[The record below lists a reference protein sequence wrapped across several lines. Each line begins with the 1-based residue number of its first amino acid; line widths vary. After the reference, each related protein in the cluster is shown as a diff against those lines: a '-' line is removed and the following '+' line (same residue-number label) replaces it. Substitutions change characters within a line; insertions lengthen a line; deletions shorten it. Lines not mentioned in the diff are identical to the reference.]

1 MSNLSVALLLNRQT
15 LKIRLESEK
24 KIVYATIA
32 YISKFSC
39 DICKNKWKF
48 TVFLSFL
55 KRDRQRTL
63 TVP

>member
-1 MSNLSVALLLNRQT
+1 MSNLSVALLLSRQT

-39 DICKNKWKF
+39 DICENKWK
-48 TVFLSFL
+48 S
-55 KRDRQRTL
+55 
-63 TVP
+63 